1 MLLLGP
7 AIVIAD
13 LSCDGGK
20 MVPRELSIM
29 EGFLEE
35 VMSKLRLKEWEGIN
49 QAGRERKEGI
59 SLAGRERW

>member
-20 MVPRELSIM
+20 MVPGELSIM

-49 QAGRERKEGI
+49 QAGRER
-59 SLAGRERW
+59 W